1 MEMDNSTYLA
11 NAHAKNRNEWK
22 SADADSVH
30 EVDMDKEPM
39 KMLYVKHDLRG
50 NYFSANGSGDARMK
64 RDILMS
70 EIAKL
75 IVNRTDEVVALLG
88 KYGIKSSARPTYRE
102 LIKNVTKGLHRSQK
116 FSLEIANMVA
126 GGRKRSSADGTTTD
140 YAGMIGNTSDLIG
153 GLGNL
158 FGGKKKAKAQAAADK
173 ALAARLRAEAELA
186 RAKAEAALKG
196 AVKGV
201 SGGKKLGSD
210 IALYIGLGLAGA
222 TLVGVGIWYFKFRS

>member
-1 MEMDNSTYLA
+1 MDNSTYLA
-11 NAHAKNRNEWK
+11 NAHAMNRNEWK
-22 SADADSVH
+22 SADAGSAMEIDI
-30 EVDMDKEPM
+30 DKEPV

-75 IVNRTDEVVALLG
+75 IVHRTDEVASLLN
-88 KYGIKSSARPTYRE
+88 KYGIRTSARPTYRE
-102 LIKNVTKGLHRSQK
+102 LTKKVARGLHQSQK
-116 FSLEIANMVA
+116 FSQEIANMVA
-126 GGRKRSSADGTTTD
+126 GGRKRRSADGTTTD

-201 SGGKKLGSD
+201 SGGKSLGSD
-210 IALYIGLGLAGA
+210 VALYIGLGLAGA
-222 TLVGVGIWYFKFRS
+222 TLVGIGIWYFKFKK